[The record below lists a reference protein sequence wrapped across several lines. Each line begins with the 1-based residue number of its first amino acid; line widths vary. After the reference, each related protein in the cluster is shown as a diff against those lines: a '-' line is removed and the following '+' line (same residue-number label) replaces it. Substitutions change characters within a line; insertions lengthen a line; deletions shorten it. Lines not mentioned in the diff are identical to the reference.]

1 MVDWQMLEG
10 IGGVATAAAVVF
22 AVLFGVVQYRQF
34 ERQRRQA
41 AANAYLANMLMP
53 DVVSAIQRI
62 MRLPDDA
69 PPQQIASDSQLTHD
83 VVSLGFAFEGLGSFV
98 HARTVDLHEVDR
110 MTGGLIRG
118 AWRKVRPFVEWQRG
132 SWPNFGEWWQWLVER
147 MEEDPAAGKK
157 EGAHLAFRSWRR

>member
-22 AVLFGVVQYRQF
+22 AVVFGVVQYRQF

-41 AANAYLANMLMP
+41 AANAYVANFMMP

-69 PPQQIASDSQLTHD
+69 PPEQVAPDAQLSHD
-83 VVSLGFAFEGLGSFV
+83 VVSLGFAIEGVGSFV
-98 HARTVDLHEVDR
+98 HARTVDLHDVDR
-110 MTGGLIRG
+110 MAGGLIRSG
-118 AWRKVRPFVEWQRG
+118 WRKIRPFAEQQRAT
-132 SWPNFGEWWQWLVER
+132 WPNFCEWWQWLVER
-147 MEEDPAAGKK
+147 MEEDPAAGKQ
-157 EGAHLAFRSWRR
+157 EGAHVAFRSWRR